1 MLRVHLDTD
10 IGGDI
15 DDLCALALLLTA
27 PTVTITGI
35 TTVLEEQGQRAGDAR
50 YVLAPAGRTAIPVA
64 AGADLSLGRWRL
76 PAGLPAADRYWPQPV
91 PPAPGPL
98 TAALDLLAQS
108 IAQGAVVVGIGPWT
122 NLALLEQR
130 FPGLLGQTRLYLMGG
145 TIHSPPPG
153 FPDDR
158 ALVDYNLQADPEAA
172 AIVLQSATPTLVPLE
187 VTVQTALRRAH
198 LPALRRSGPLGR
210 LIARQARAFAADERP
225 AERDRRTWAG
235 LPPDFINFQH
245 DPLTVAVALGWPGV
259 AITICPLAFDHPT
272 GRLVATD
279 RGRPTPVVTAVDGE
293 AFSRYWL
300 GTVTARREAPG
311 DRRPGGAVARDP
323 GL

>member
-1 MLRVHLDTD
+1 
-10 IGGDI
+10 
-15 DDLCALALLLTA
+15 
-27 PTVTITGI
+27 
-35 TTVLEEQGQRAGDAR
+35 
-50 YVLAPAGRTAIPVA
+50 
-64 AGADLSLGRWRL
+64 
-76 PAGLPAADRYWPQPV
+76 
-91 PPAPGPL
+91 
-98 TAALDLLAQS
+98 
-108 IAQGAVVVGIGPWT
+108 
-122 NLALLEQR
+122 
-130 FPGLLGQTRLYLMGG
+130 MGG

-153 FPDDR
+153 FPDAR

-187 VTVQTALRRAH
+187 VTVQTALRQAH
-198 LPALRRSGPLGR
+198 LPALHRSGPLGR

-235 LPPDFINFQH
+235 LPPDSIDFQH

-259 AITICPLAFDHPT
+259 AIATCPLAFDQTT

-300 GTVTARREAPG
+300 ETVTAQRKAPG
-311 DRRPGGAVARDP
+311 DRRPGGASARDP